1 VGNWCRWV
9 ALLWV
14 LAGARVVA
22 AAEPV
27 TLKFATIIP
36 DGSEYSRDAKA
47 FARDVEAGTDGRVK
61 VKWVFGAIAGD
72 ERQTI
77 ERIRR
82 GQLHGAATS
91 LGCASLAP
99 SLQVFRLPG
108 QFDDRQQARQVMA
121 RLRGAVEQEL
131 KKNGFALL
139 GMEPFGADI
148 VLSQQP
154 IRSLAD
160 LRRARVWLWD
170 QDDVWAAVAPRVGFN
185 PITAPVEGVS
195 HLIEERRIDAVISLP
210 TAALAYQWSSRM
222 SYFTPIQSSYLQA
235 CLIVSNRAF
244 DALSIADQTTMRA
257 AGAKAAAHFDK
268 VCESQDAQLLGGLL
282 EKQGLKKIPVSAAFK
297 TEFNTALRAATQQLD
312 DRLIPRALRDRVAT
326 WITELRK

>member
-1 VGNWCRWV
+1 V
-9 ALLWV
+9 ALVWV
-14 LAGARVVA
+14 LVGARVE

-91 LGCASLAP
+91 LGCAFLAP
-99 SLQVFRLPG
+99 SLRAFRQPG
-108 QFDDRQQARQVMA
+108 QYDDRQQARQSLA
-121 RLRGAVEQEL
+121 RLRVTVEQEL

-148 VLSQQP
+148 ILSQSP
-154 IRSLAD
+154 IGSLAE

-170 QDDVWAAVAPRVGFN
+170 QDDVWAAVAPRVGLTAV
-185 PITAPVEGVS
+185 TAPVEGVS
-195 HLIEERRIDAVISLP
+195 DLIEGHRVDAIISLP

-222 SYFTPIQSSYLQA
+222 RYFTPIQSSYLQA

-244 DALSIADQTTMRA
+244 DALSIPDQTTMRS

-268 VCESQDAQLLGGLL
+268 ICEAQDAQLVGGLL
-282 EKQGLKKIPVSAAFK
+282 EKQGLKKVPVTAAFK
-297 TEFNTALRAATQQLD
+297 SEFTAALRAA
-312 DRLIPRALRDRVAT
+312 A
-326 WITELRK
+326 K